1 MDFHKKKFDSDYT
14 GILDGIRVIDLSRLV
29 AGNTL
34 TKMLADFG
42 AEVIKIE
49 PIPDGD
55 PYRNWHASAISLHWK
70 EYCRNKKSVSLNLR
84 TDEGK
89 RILHRLLADA
99 DCFVENYRPGRL
111 EQMGFEPDK
120 LIAANDKLIVA
131 RLSGY
136 GQTGPYREYGGF
148 GTLVEAMSG
157 FASRNGFAD
166 REPVLPPLA
175 MADMIAGITGA
186 MATAM
191 ALYHRDLKNGGGQ
204 IIDLSLLEPLYMIL
218 GPEAARYKMAGTVR
232 KRSGSSSQT
241 SCPRGVYQTKDGK
254 WVSMSAS
261 IQSMAHRL
269 FRAIGRADMVD
280 DPRYRTN
287 ADRIQRREEVDGIV
301 GDFIKQKTLEENL
314 AFFRREEITV
324 GPVFDISQIVEDEH
338 YREREII
345 VDLPDEDLGWMPM
358 HNIVPRLSKTPGG
371 FKSPAPKLG
380 EHNAEILG
388 GLGYDAAGLER
399 LRAENVIV

>member
-1 MDFHKKKFDSDYT
+1 MDFHKKDFDPNFK
-14 GILDGIRVIDLSRLV
+14 GILDGIRVIDVSRLV
-29 AGNTL
+29 AGNAL

-49 PIPDGD
+49 PLTGD
-55 PYRNWHASAISLHWK
+55 PFRNWHVSAVPLHWK
-70 EYCRNKKSVSLNLR
+70 EYCRNKKSLSLNLR

-89 RILHRLLADA
+89 EILHRLLEDA
-99 DCFVENYRPGRL
+99 DCFVENFRPGRL
-111 EQMGFEPDK
+111 EEFGFAPDK
-120 LIAANDKLIVA
+120 IMAKNEKLIVV

-186 MATAM
+186 MATSM
-191 ALYHRDLKNGGGQ
+191 ALYQRDFKGGKGQ
-204 IIDLSLLEPLYMIL
+204 VSDVSLLEPLYMIL
-218 GPEAARYKMAGTVR
+218 GPEAARYKMSGTVR
-232 KRSGSSSQT
+232 QRSGSSSQT
-241 SCPRGVYQTKDGK
+241 SCPRGVYETKDGK

-261 IQSMAHRL
+261 IQTMAHRL
-269 FRAIGRADMVD
+269 FRAIGREDMVD
-280 DPRYRTN
+280 DPRYHTN

-301 GDFIKQKTLEENL
+301 GGFIKQKTLDENL
-314 AFFRREEITV
+314 AFFRKNQITV

-338 YREREII
+338 FKEREII
-345 VDLPDEDLGWMPM
+345 VDLPDDDLEHMPM
-358 HNIVPRLSKTPGG
+358 HNVVPRLSETPGG
-371 FKSPAPKLG
+371 FKRPAPAIG

-388 GLGYDAAGLER
+388 ELGYDEAGLDK
-399 LRAENVIV
+399 LRENNVII